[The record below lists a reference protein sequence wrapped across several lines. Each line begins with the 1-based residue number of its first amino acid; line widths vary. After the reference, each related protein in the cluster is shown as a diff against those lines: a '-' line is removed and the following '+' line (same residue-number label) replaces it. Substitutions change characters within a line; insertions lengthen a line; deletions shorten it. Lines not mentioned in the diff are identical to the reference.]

1 VAPQLLKLRVG
12 VFHRVSEVCPSAV
25 APHFL
30 KLKVGAFHRVT
41 KESESQN
48 GAIMVVITGNNRG
61 ERVSTT
67 RTNLEP
73 SEGQFNSLHCGTS
86 QNVSRFRASQ

>member
-1 VAPQLLKLRVG
+1 VVA
-12 VFHRVSEVCPSAV
+12 FHRVSEVCPSGV
-25 APHFL
+25 ASHLL
-30 KLKVGAFHRVT
+30 KLKVGNFHRVT

-48 GAIMVVITGNNRG
+48 GVIMVVITGNNRG

-73 SEGQFNSLHCGTS
+73 SES
-86 QNVSRFRASQ
+86 

>member
-1 VAPQLLKLRVG
+1 MSRLGVAPHLLKLRVG
-12 VFHRVSEVCPSAV
+12 AFHRISEVCPSGV

-30 KLKVGAFHRVT
+30 KLKMGAFHRVT

-48 GAIMVVITGNNRG
+48 GAIMVVVTGNNRG
-61 ERVSTT
+61 ERVSNT

-73 SEGQFNSLHCGTS
+73 SES
-86 QNVSRFRASQ
+86 